1 MSPRNPDDIPVQQ
14 QKRIPTGMF
23 IGCGIAALIAIAL
36 GIWLIMQIINTVI
49 DGTGANNPE
58 EEAATDTAGVQ
69 TATMAP
75 EATDENDTAATGGVP
90 LPQADGGTAAAD
102 NADADALAEADN
114 DTTDTDDAPNIVYV
128 TETVSAQ

>member
-36 GIWLIMQIINTVI
+36 GIWIIMQIINTVV
-49 DGTGANNPE
+49 DGTGANDPE
-58 EEAATDTAGVQ
+58 DTTDTAGVQ

-75 EATDENDTAATGGVP
+75 GESSENSTANTGSVP
-90 LPQADGGTAAAD
+90 LPQASDDAAAG
-102 NADADALAEADN
+102 NAGADALAEAD
-114 DTTDTDDAPNIVYV
+114 DATAGTDDAPSVVYV